1 MFHDTIKLNFQKK
14 GVGVVSEED
23 KFSNLNLKDKTIII
37 SVVILILIIFFAFI
51 FFVYV
56 GIFQITGIEYS
67 SRTALLLFFLLILL
81 LDGITHFIFIFFKVL
96 LYPMMTSMPNWLSIA
111 LLSIIGI
118 TLDWFV
124 IHTADDWIESVQMSN
139 IAELCVAL
147 FLFLLNQL
155 LSDKKE

>member
-1 MFHDTIKLNFQKK
+1 MD
-14 GVGVVSEED
+14 EEE
-23 KFSNLNLKDKTIII
+23 KFSNFILKDKTIII
-37 SVVILILIIFFAFI
+37 SIISLFLIIFFAFI

-67 SRTALLLFFLLILL
+67 SRTALLLFFLLILF
-81 LDGITHFIFIFFKVL
+81 LDGITYFISIFFKVL
-96 LYPMMTSMPNWLSIA
+96 LHPMMTSMPNWLSIA
-111 LLSIIGI
+111 LLSIIEI

-147 FLFLLNQL
+147 FLYTLNKL
-155 LSDKKE
+155 ISDKKE

>member
-1 MFHDTIKLNFQKK
+1 MH
-14 GVGVVSEED
+14 EEE
-23 KFSNLNLKDKTIII
+23 KFSNLSLKDKTIII
-37 SVVILILIIFFAFI
+37 SIIALFLIIVFAFI

-67 SRTALLLFFLLILL
+67 SRTALLLFFLLITF
-81 LDGITHFIFIFFKVL
+81 LDGITFFIFSFFKAL
-96 LYPMMTSMPNWLSIA
+96 LYPLTQNMPNWISIT
-111 LLSIIGI
+111 LFSFIEI

-139 IAELCVAL
+139 IAELCVVL
-147 FLFLLNQL
+147 FFFLLNKL

>member
-1 MFHDTIKLNFQKK
+1 M
-14 GVGVVSEED
+14 SEED
-23 KFSNLNLKDKTIII
+23 KFSNLNLKDKTIVI

-81 LDGITHFIFIFFKVL
+81 LGGITHVIFIFFKVL
-96 LYPMMTSMPNWLSIA
+96 LHPMITSMPNSLSIA
-111 LLSIIGI
+111 LLSIIEI

-124 IHTADDWIESVQMSN
+124 IHTADDWIESVQLSN
-139 IAELCVAL
+139 IAELCVVL
-147 FLFLLNQL
+147 FLFLLNTL

>member
-1 MFHDTIKLNFQKK
+1 MH
-14 GVGVVSEED
+14 EEE
-23 KFSNLNLKDKTIII
+23 KFSNLSLKDKTIII
-37 SVVILILIIFFAFI
+37 SIIALFLIIIFAFI

-67 SRTALLLFFLLILL
+67 SRIALLLFFLLITF
-81 LDGITHFIFIFFKVL
+81 LDSITFFIFSFFKAL
-96 LYPMMTSMPNWLSIA
+96 LYPLTQNMPNWISIT
-111 LLSIIGI
+111 LFSFIEI

-139 IAELCVAL
+139 IAELCVVL
-147 FLFLLNQL
+147 FFFLLSKL

>member
-1 MFHDTIKLNFQKK
+1 MH
-14 GVGVVSEED
+14 EEE

-37 SVVILILIIFFAFI
+37 SIIALFLIIIFAFI

-67 SRTALLLFFLLILL
+67 SRIALLLFFLLITF
-81 LDGITHFIFIFFKVL
+81 LDSITFFIFSFFKAL
-96 LYPMMTSMPNWLSIA
+96 LYTLTQNMPNWISIT
-111 LLSIIGI
+111 LFSFIEI

-139 IAELCVAL
+139 IAELCVVL
-147 FLFLLNQL
+147 FFFLLNKL
-155 LSDKKE
+155 LSDEKE

>member
-1 MFHDTIKLNFQKK
+1 M
-14 GVGVVSEED
+14 SEED
-23 KFSNLNLKDKTIII
+23 KFSNLSLKDRTIVI
-37 SVVILILIIFFAFI
+37 SFVVFILITFFTFTFI

-67 SRTALLLFFLLILL
+67 SRTAILLFFLLILL
-81 LDGITHFIFIFFKVL
+81 LDGITYFIFIFFKSL
-96 LYPMMTSMPNWLSIA
+96 LQPMMTSMPNWLSIA
-111 LLSIIGI
+111 LLSIIEI

-147 FLFLLNQL
+147 LYTLNILF
-155 LSDKKE
+155 SDKKE